1 MLGPDATWGDVR
13 NIFERSKKNPDRR
26 FEDNILADP
35 EILQKSLGRPDNEII
50 RKPGEYRGDP
60 PEQVDDEEGLGDT
73 VEFSLLI
80 DGKSVKMLIRSD
92 FEEGSMYYRSSGEW
106 VKITP
111 DDVIP
116 ALDDLPFTR
125 VTGDAT
131 EIWDDAEE
139 KRTKDMFTDVLLDD
153 AED

>member
-13 NIFERSKKNPDRR
+13 AIFERSKKNPDRR

-60 PEQVDDEEGLGDT
+60 PEPVDDEEGLGDI
-73 VEFSLLI
+73 VEFGLLL
-80 DGKSVKMLIRSD
+80 DGESAKMLVRTD
-92 FEEGSMYYRSSGEW
+92 FEEGAMYYRSSGEW
-106 VKITP
+106 VMITP
-111 DDVIP
+111 DDEIP
-116 ALDDLPFTR
+116 FLDNLPLTR

-139 KRTKDMFTDVLLDD
+139 NRTKEIFKDVLLDD
-153 AED
+153 APE